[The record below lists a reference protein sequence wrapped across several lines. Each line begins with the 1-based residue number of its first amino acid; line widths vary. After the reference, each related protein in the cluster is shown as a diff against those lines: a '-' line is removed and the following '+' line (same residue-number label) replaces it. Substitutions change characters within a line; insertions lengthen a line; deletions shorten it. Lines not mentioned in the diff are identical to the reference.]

1 MTPVISHSWDL
12 SPAEAFMLQKKL
24 ATSVIRETQ
33 LGSVTTVAGIDVGFR
48 EGMAH
53 AAVAMLNFPDLKLID
68 YALAT
73 RPITFPYVPG
83 LLSFREG
90 PVVLEALDRLKS
102 RPDLLIFDG
111 QGLAHPR
118 RFGLA
123 CHMGLL
129 TNIPSIGC
137 AKSRL
142 VGQYE
147 EPGLKQGDSTPLT
160 DKGEVIGAVVRTRDG
175 TKPVF
180 VSIGHRVDL
189 PTSVRYVLTCCRGF
203 RLPET
208 TRWAHR
214 LAGGQLP
221 LTNS

>member
-1 MTPVISHSWDL
+1 
-12 SPAEAFMLQKKL
+12 
-24 ATSVIRETQ
+24 
-33 LGSVTTVAGIDVGFR
+33 
-48 EGMAH
+48 
-53 AAVAMLNFPDLKLID
+53 
-68 YALAT
+68 
-73 RPITFPYVPG
+73 
-83 LLSFREG
+83 
-90 PVVLEALDRLKS
+90 
-102 RPDLLIFDG
+102 
-111 QGLAHPR
+111 
-118 RFGLA
+118 
-123 CHMGLL
+123 MGLL

-147 EPGLKQGDSTPLT
+147 EPGLKQGESTPLT

-180 VSIGHRVDL
+180 VSIGHQVDL
-189 PTSVRYVLTCCRGF
+189 PTSVHYVLTCCRGF

-221 LTNS
+221 LINS